1 MTKATHTFL
10 PATELG
16 PIGRKLGDAAMK
28 NALRRSRLLGAA
40 TMVSLLTV
48 GGASAA
54 TLGLGG
60 DTVGTTITLPN
71 TFDVVATGLTPGTTQ
86 ITYFDSSNGT
96 GGLYVTPND
105 VNITFEYIGKEAGY
119 LNQSRFVV
127 GNVLMF
133 DTNQTPIQTT
143 GAIHYVLG
151 SNPGAVPFLFD
162 TVTGGNLAATNGGAV
177 QSPLRIAFA
186 KLSDTVWYALFDDG
200 GGGQDHDYDD
210 MVLRITVSS
219 AQLETS
225 PTPLPGA
232 IWLLGTVL
240 AGGFGAGRW
249 RKRKARR
256 IALNLATA

>member
-1 MTKATHTFL
+1 MRHV
-10 PATELG
+10 
-16 PIGRKLGDAAMK
+16 
-28 NALRRSRLLGAA
+28 LRRSRLLGAA
-40 TMVSLLTV
+40 AMVSLLAA
-48 GGASAA
+48 GNASAA

-71 TFDVVATGLTPGTTQ
+71 TFDVVATGLTPGSTQ
-86 ITYFDSSNGT
+86 ITYFNSSNGT
-96 GGLYVTPND
+96 GGLYVSPND

-133 DTNQTPIQTT
+133 DTTQTPIQTT
-143 GAIHYVLG
+143 GALHYVLG
-151 SNPGAVPFLFD
+151 SNPGAVPFLFQ
-162 TVTGGNLAATNGGAV
+162 TVTGGNLDATNGGAV
-177 QSPLRIAFA
+177 DSPLRIAFA

-210 MVLRITVSS
+210 MVLRITASDT
-219 AQLETS
+219 QREID

-240 AGGFGAGRW
+240 AGGFGARRW
-249 RKRKARR
+249 RKRKAQR
-256 IALNLATA
+256 ISLDLAAA